1 MTDESTVLQGFA
13 EGYDVEAAVAAAMR
27 KVEDSNTHQDFKV
40 LEITFSRGGV
50 IGPSTT
56 VTLEYSSALDPT

>member
-13 EGYDVEAAVAAAMR
+13 RGYDVEGAATAAMQ
-27 KVEDSNTHQDFKV
+27 KIEDSNVPQDFKI
-40 LEITFSRGGV
+40 LEIKFSRGGMV
-50 IGPSTT
+50 GPSTS